1 MFHTTPAAS
10 WPGIA
15 THGLLP
21 VAGLLDLFGVTG
33 DERERLLTTRRPRAV
48 RLHHPEH
55 GIAWLRDQRPLNP
68 AALGR
73 MLDPGSGFGVADYLR
88 RINGCA
94 FLWADPARLRRLHA
108 LPRYA
113 DTEHVVLTVDTASLV
128 AAHGDRVLVTRINS
142 GAALFAQGRRG
153 PDTFL
158 PVGRVPSSWRPVEV
172 AVPGGVRDLLAH
184 LVDAPAVPERSG

>member
-55 GIAWLRDQRPLNP
+55 G
-68 AALGR
+68 
-73 MLDPGSGFGVADYLR
+73 
-88 RINGCA
+88 
-94 FLWADPARLRRLHA
+94 
-108 LPRYA
+108 
-113 DTEHVVLTVDTASLV
+113 VVLTVDTASLL

-142 GAALFAQGRRG
+142 GAALFARGRRG

-158 PVGRVPSSWRPVEV
+158 PVDRVPSSWRPVEV

>member
-1 MFHTTPAAS
+1 
-10 WPGIA
+10 
-15 THGLLP
+15 
-21 VAGLLDLFGVTG
+21 VTG
-33 DERERLLTTRRPRAV
+33 DERERRLTTRRPRAV
-48 RLHHPEH
+48 
-55 GIAWLRDQRPLNP
+55 
-68 AALGR
+68 
-73 MLDPGSGFGVADYLR
+73 
-88 RINGCA
+88 
-94 FLWADPARLRRLHA
+94 RLHA

-113 DTEHVVLTVDTASLV
+113 DTEHVVLTVDTASLL